1 MGITKETRG
10 SLLLKGVLGLEINEV
25 IRGITTSSLYS
36 MKIKKAR
43 KIANL
48 SLGHLLRGVLTP
60 VLTFVTMPWS
70 VSFSCSVCS
79 RMDVADD
86 HERNPIQWKMNV

>member
-1 MGITKETRG
+1 MGITKETQG

-48 SLGHLLRGVLTP
+48 SLGHLLRGCLDTCID
-60 VLTFVTMPWS
+60 FCYNAM
-70 VSFSCSVCS
+70 VSQFFLFRLQPNGRRRRS
-79 RMDVADD
+79 
-86 HERNPIQWKMNV
+86 